1 MNRKGKRSAAQMR
14 AKTAT
19 RKTKPKAPRAAKPAR
34 AQSSSEKVRQHR
46 KRMRAK
52 GYRLV
57 QMWLPD
63 TRTAEFA
70 REAHLQSLRA
80 ANSPTADVDQAWV
93 DSVSW
98 WNSEEAA
105 ALAESEPP
113 VPWWREP
120 EKPR

>member
-1 MNRKGKRSAAQMR
+1 MPRKNKRPAAQMR
-14 AKTAT
+14 AKTAV
-19 RKTKPKAPRAAKPAR
+19 RKTKAKASLPAR
-34 AQSSSEKVRQHR
+34 EKVRRHR

-80 ANSPTADVDQAWV
+80 SNAPTADVDQAWV
-93 DSVSW
+93 DSISW

-120 EKPR
+120 E

>member
-1 MNRKGKRSAAQMR
+1 MSRKGKRPAAQMR

-19 RKTKPKAPRAAKPAR
+19 RKTKPKASLTAR
-34 AQSSSEKVRQHR
+34 EKVRRHR

-70 REAHLQSLRA
+70 REAHLQSLRTS
-80 ANSPTADVDQAWV
+80 NSPTADLDQAWV

-113 VPWWREP
+113 VPWRREP
-120 EKPR
+120 E